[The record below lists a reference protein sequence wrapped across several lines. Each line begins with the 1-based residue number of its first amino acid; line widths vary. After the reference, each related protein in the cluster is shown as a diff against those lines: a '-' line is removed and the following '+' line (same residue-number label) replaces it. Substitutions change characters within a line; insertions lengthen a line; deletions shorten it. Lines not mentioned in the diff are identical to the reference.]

1 MTKVDTHKT
10 DCFGRIHW
18 ATAPKAYN
26 AIIYPVIES
35 FQTRKECNKI
45 SFNCSDQ
52 SPAASIGISKPAAS
66 DSISAMSSN
75 LHPIKSSAAS
85 TELLR

>member
-35 FQTRKECNKI
+35 FQT
-45 SFNCSDQ
+45 
-52 SPAASIGISKPAAS
+52 SIDTNVCGVFDYVTKQ
-66 DSISAMSSN
+66 
-75 LHPIKSSAAS
+75 PINYIILFEDAKNY
-85 TELLR
+85 LNMP